1 MTLGRELGVDPHPIH
16 WLARLAILKVKG
28 KVGFRVLKNSS
39 QWGMILFGFATYF
52 LFLFLNEENLSK
64 NKNPNMTPVR
74 KKTVY
79 KN

>member
-1 MTLGRELGVDPHPIH
+1 MGYDCGPSLDPLTDATHYFKGERENWFLSFEKFVLGV
-16 WLARLAILKVKG
+16 
-28 KVGFRVLKNSS
+28 
-39 QWGMILFGFATYF
+39 ATYF
-52 LFLFLNEENLSK
+52 LFLFLNGENLSK